1 MFTNFFWLIAEHS
14 SFVKHKLKQIKLL
27 LLFINDTLFP
37 DQVEEKLWKSKK
49 NKSKKNSTFSG
60 FYDGLNSLRH
70 TLYS

>member
-49 NKSKKNSTFSG
+49 NKSKKK
-60 FYDGLNSLRH
+60 
-70 TLYS
+70 